1 MVQNGGVGS
10 TIRQNADLYK
20 VIMRDYMPIDLE
32 YLRVDTILGVD
43 LYLQSSDKFVLYR
56 SRNVSFNDK
65 VRKNLLIHGVKQL
78 YIASSDSEIYSRYIE
93 NNLGDILADAN
104 VNVEKKRQL
113 VYDSSLKIARELL
126 KDPNSPTTV
135 KRATKIVEGMV
146 DLHQKDT
153 GGFQKIIQLIP
164 FDYNIISH
172 SANVA
177 TYSIAVGKSLGIQ
190 KNDLYELGLGALLH
204 DIGKSKIPKEILNK
218 PARLTFD
225 EFNKVKEH
233 VVLGMDIASNNP
245 LIPKQSLIPI
255 LCHHER
261 LSGIGYPRGIR
272 DNNIPLYGLITGAA
286 DSFDAMTTNRVYQ
299 KALTTFKALEILLEE
314 TDDYDRRV
322 LMELLKL
329 MGPERVLNK
338 QLSEIDLSIV

>member
-1 MVQNGGVGS
+1 MS
-10 TIRQNADLYK
+10 
-20 VIMRDYMPIDLE
+20 MRDYMEIDLE
-32 YLRVDTILGVD
+32 YLRIDTILGVD
-43 LYLQSSDKFVLYR
+43 LYLQSSNKFILYR
-56 SRNVSFNDK
+56 SCNVPFNDK
-65 VRKNLLIHGVKQL
+65 VRKNLLIHGVRQL
-78 YIASSDSEIYSRYIE
+78 YIASSDSEKYALYVE
-93 NNLGDILADAN
+93 NNLGNILADAN

-113 VYDSSLKIARELL
+113 VYDSSLTIARELL
-126 KDPNSPTTV
+126 KDPTSPTTI

-153 GGFQKIIQLIP
+153 GGFQKIIRLMP

-218 PARLTFD
+218 PARLSSD

-233 VVLGMDIASNNP
+233 VVLGMDMAGNNP
-245 LIPKQSLIPI
+245 LVPKQSLVPI
-255 LCHHER
+255 LYHHER

-272 DNNIPLYGLITGAA
+272 ENNIPLYGLITGAA

-299 KALTTFKALEILLEE
+299 KALTTYKALEILLEE
-314 TDDYDRRV
+314 TDNYDRRV
-322 LMELLKL
+322 LMELLQL
-329 MGPERVLNK
+329 MGPDKVLK
-338 QLSEIDLSIV
+338 QPGEIDLSIV

>member
-1 MVQNGGVGS
+1 MG
-10 TIRQNADLYK
+10 IIIIYNADLYK
-20 VIMRDYMPIDLE
+20 VQTRDYMAIDLE
-32 YLRVDTILGVD
+32 YLRIDTILGVD
-43 LYLQSSDKFVLYR
+43 LYLQSSDKLILYR
-56 SRNVSFNDK
+56 SRNVPFNDK

-78 YIASSDSEIYSRYIE
+78 YIASSDSEKYSRYIE
-93 NNLGDILADAN
+93 NNLGHILADPN
-104 VNVEKKRQL
+104 VNVDKKRAL
-113 VYDSSLKIARELL
+113 VYDSSLNIARELL
-126 KDPNSPTTV
+126 KDPTSPTTV

-146 DLHQKDT
+146 ELYQKDT
-153 GGFQKIIQLIP
+153 GGFQKIIQLMP
-164 FDYNIISH
+164 FDYSIINH

-218 PARLTFD
+218 PARLTPD

-233 VVLGMDIASNNP
+233 VVFGMDIASNNP
-245 LIPKQSLIPI
+245 LIPRKSLEPI

-261 LSGIGYPRGIR
+261 LSGIGYPHGIKE
-272 DNNIPLYGLITGAA
+272 NNIPLYGLITGAA

-299 KALTTFKALEILLEE
+299 KALTTYDALEILLEE

-322 LMELLKL
+322 LVELLKL
-329 MGPERVLNK
+329 MGPDKVFKK
-338 QLSEIDLSIV
+338 QASEIDLSIV